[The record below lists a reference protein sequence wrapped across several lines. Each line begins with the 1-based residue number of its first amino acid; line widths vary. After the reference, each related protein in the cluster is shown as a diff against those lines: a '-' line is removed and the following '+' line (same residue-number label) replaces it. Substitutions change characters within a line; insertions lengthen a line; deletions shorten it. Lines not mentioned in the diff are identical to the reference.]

1 MKVMIENKIKY
12 LLLLLFLLLM
22 VSCNSMKSDAKK
34 AASLINKSIEQTH
47 ELKLDKAEKS
57 YLKAQKI
64 INTYKEKD
72 KAEEFYDLFVAFRD
86 KERKEI
92 AK

>member
-1 MKVMIENKIKY
+1 MIDNKIKY
-12 LLLLLFLLLM
+12 LLFSLFMLLM

-47 ELKLDKAEKS
+47 ELKLDKAEKT
-57 YLKAQKI
+57 YLKAQEI
-64 INTYKEKD
+64 INNYKEKD
-72 KAEEFYDLFVAFRD
+72 NAQEFYDLFVTFRD

>member
-1 MKVMIENKIKY
+1 MIDNKIKY
-12 LLLLLFLLLM
+12 LLFSLFMLLM

-34 AASLINKSIEQTH
+34 AASLINKSIELTH
-47 ELKLDKAEKS
+47 ELKLDKAEKT
-57 YLKAQKI
+57 YLKAQEI
-64 INTYKEKD
+64 INNYKEKD
-72 KAEEFYDLFVAFRD
+72 NAQEFYDLFVTFRD

>member
-1 MKVMIENKIKY
+1 MIENKIKY
-12 LLLLLFLLLM
+12 IILSLIILFS

-47 ELKLDKAEKS
+47 ELKLDKAEKT
-57 YLKAQKI
+57 YLKAQEI
-64 INTYKEKD
+64 INTYKETD
-72 KAEEFYDLFVAFRD
+72 KVEEFYELFVTFRD